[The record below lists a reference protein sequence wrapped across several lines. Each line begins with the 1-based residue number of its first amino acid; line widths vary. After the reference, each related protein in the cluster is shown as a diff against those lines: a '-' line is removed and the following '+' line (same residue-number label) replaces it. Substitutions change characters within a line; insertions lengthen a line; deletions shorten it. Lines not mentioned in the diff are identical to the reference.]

1 MKYTLG
7 ISPCP
12 NDVWAFAG
20 LLSGAIRVPGIELA
34 IELHDV
40 QELNSALAN
49 GRYDFAKTSFLAAL
63 QLSSELVMLR
73 SGSALGFGV
82 GPILVGRAQ
91 PTRATKPHVL
101 LPGPNTTAHLLFRL
115 YGPSEATVEH
125 VIFSDIL
132 PRLSAGSA
140 DMGVCIHEGRF
151 VYQSLGLDLVLDLGA
166 RWEADTQAPLPLGG
180 IAARR
185 NVPAASMAAVD
196 EAIRASLAW
205 AQAHESEALELCRRH
220 AQELDE
226 HVLRAHI
233 ELYVNAHTTDLGT
246 VGVHA
251 LNVLS
256 ERARAVGLVAAQT
269 PPLLVRATLA
279 PC

>member
-1 MKYTLG
+1 
-7 ISPCP
+7 
-12 NDVWAFAG
+12 
-20 LLSGAIRVPGIELA
+20 
-34 IELHDV
+34 
-40 QELNSALAN
+40 
-49 GRYDFAKTSFLAAL
+49 
-63 QLSSELVMLR
+63 
-73 SGSALGFGV
+73 
-82 GPILVGRAQ
+82 
-91 PTRATKPHVL
+91 VL

-166 RWEADTQAPLPLGG
+166 RWEADTQDPLPLGG

-185 NVPAASMAAVD
+185 SVPATSMAAVD

-205 AQAHESEALELCRRH
+205 AQAHEAEALELCRRH